1 MMAFVLKSSLR
12 KACLSVGVAAL
23 TIAAILSLGVNA
35 AATPTPDVDVSTPA
49 IVVIKKSLAARF
61 KLLKPHFDSG
71 AVGLTH
77 DGLIAV
83 HDLQA
88 IQLNETLKAEAI
100 IAEENKDRASLYR
113 EIARANGRP
122 DWESDLKTTFGERWI
137 SRAAPGWYYRD
148 SAGKWIRKM

>member
-1 MMAFVLKSSLR
+1 MTCAFKSDLR
-12 KACLSVGVAAL
+12 NIRLGIGVAVL
-23 TIAAILSLGVNA
+23 LIAATMSVGVNA
-35 AATPTPDVDVSTPA
+35 ATTPTPDVDVSTPA

-61 KLLKPHFDSG
+61 KVLKPHFDSG

-113 EIARANGRP
+113 EIARANGRA